1 MENKEEI
8 DKKFLWLEVLHLIED
23 MEPKDNPATKH
34 KTIKALFDKYDI
46 EVRSK
51 NDRKISPFQEIEIE
65 KNAKEILKLC
75 YDVAS
80 INNILSICD
89 NTSSI
94 LKVSLIALEEILTTS
109 DSIAFFIDHKSPGSD
124 WVILLNEFNKAL
136 NSIDDL
142 KSIIEHEKK
151 TNTTIPDDVVTLSKT
166 LSEDA
171 HITFDNSLKIS
182 RDIKPM

>member
-1 MENKEEI
+1 MENNKEEI

-23 MEPKDNPATKH
+23 MEPEDNPATKH

-46 EVRSK
+46 DVKSK
-51 NDRKISPFQEIEIE
+51 NTDKTKIEIDIE
-65 KNAKEILKLC
+65 DNAKEILKLC

-80 INNILSICD
+80 INSILSVCD

-94 LKVSLIALEEILTTS
+94 LKVSNIALEEILTTS

-151 TNTTIPDDVVTLSKT
+151 VNITIPDDVVELSISLSK
-166 LSEDA
+166 DA
-171 HITFDNSLKIS
+171 HLSFDNSLKIS
-182 RDIKPM
+182 REI